1 MTNKCQKKRSNKKM
15 DINDVLDDIISEII
29 ERYEDTEEGCYING
43 QWFSPSDL
51 IALIMEHQE

>member
-1 MTNKCQKKRSNKKM
+1 M

-29 ERYEDTEEGCYING
+29 ERYRDTEEGCYIGG
-43 QWFSPSDL
+43 QWFSPSDI

>member
-1 MTNKCQKKRSNKKM
+1 MSKEKEQEKM
-15 DINDVLDDIISEII
+15 DTNDVLDDIISEII
-29 ERYEDTEEGCYING
+29 ERYGDTEEGCYISG